1 MPKSE
6 VNFNPQAD
14 VCSLDKS
21 TRMEIPLHRRLM
33 GYADHV
39 NLRSSRILRE
49 LKAGRTPTC
58 FKLNLGD
65 PRVIEL
71 CGLAGVS
78 SVWICNE
85 HVSNDWFN
93 LENQIRAAKLYD
105 VDTIVR
111 VEKGSYSDFVKPFEA
126 DATAIMVPHV
136 RTPEEARQIVQMTRF
151 HPLGRRA
158 LDGGNPDGRYCQV
171 PVAEYMAHS
180 NSEKLLIFQIECPV
194 ALENVEAIAAVPGFD
209 MLLFG
214 PGDFSHLIG
223 KPGQVNAPEVVA
235 ARKRVGA
242 VAKKYGKYAMA
253 PGMMAPRAVLQEE
266 GYNVFTLGA
275 DVLGLGEYFRAQLA
289 ALNATV
295 PKGSTHSPY
304 EGAADKSASLRRAPE
319 LAEPT
324 RARLTA

>member
-1 MPKSE
+1 
-6 VNFNPQAD
+6 
-14 VCSLDKS
+14 
-21 TRMEIPLHRRLM
+21 
-33 GYADHV
+33 V

-49 LKAGRTPTC
+49 LRAGQRPTC

-71 CGLAGVS
+71 CGLAGAS
-78 SVWICNE
+78 AVWICIE

-111 VEKGSYSDFVKPFEA
+111 VEKGSYSDYVKPFEA

-136 RTPEEARQIVQMTRF
+136 KSAEEARYIVEITRF
-151 HPLGRRA
+151 HPLGRRPV
-158 LDGGNPDGRYCQV
+158 DGGNPDGRYCQIPMV
-171 PVAEYMAHS
+171 EYMQHS
-180 NSEKLLIFQIECPV
+180 NTERVLIFQIESPE
-194 ALENVEAIAAVPGFD
+194 ALENVEAIAAVPGYQ

-242 VAKKYGKYAMA
+242 AAIRHGKFAMA
-253 PGMMAPRAVLQEE
+253 PGMMAPRAVLEEE
-266 GYNVFTLGA
+266 GYGVFTLGA
-275 DVLGLGEYFRAQLA
+275 DLWLQDRDCQAHKL
-289 ALNATV
+289 
-295 PKGSTHSPY
+295 K
-304 EGAADKSASLRRAPE
+304 
-319 LAEPT
+319 
-324 RARLTA
+324 